1 MVISSSHDA
10 DIERALIR
18 ARARGLK
25 LRRVER
31 ISDGANVVVRY
42 RANSHSHPGTE
53 HMVSIEYSAH
63 GVSVYCDCL
72 GAQHGRVCCHT
83 SAALALENMVDL
95 PDGWVEEIAATQT
108 PTVEPMSEPPTIND
122 VWADWMEHSFDPE
135 PTPRLTLADFRRRE
149 AEADAYW
156 G

>member
-31 ISDGANVVVRY
+31 LSDGANVVVRY
-42 RANSHSHPGTE
+42 RASSHSHPGTE
-53 HMVSIEYSAH
+53 HMVSVEYSAH

-72 GAQHGRVCCHT
+72 GAQHGRVCVHG

-95 PDGWVEEIAATQT
+95 PDGWVEEIAATRA
-108 PTVEPMSEPPTIND
+108 TVEPMP
-122 VWADWMEHSFDPE
+122 AR
-135 PTPRLTLADFRRRE
+135 TPLTLASFRQTERDE
-149 AEADAYW
+149 QFGD
-156 G
+156 